1 LVPANCHHIFDLL
14 HPGWCYQF
22 IHFRIVQL
30 RELYHLLEFP
40 AVFALTNRGHYA
52 SSKEAF
58 IITLKKLATGH
69 SNVMLAEIFRF
80 SGDGMVS
87 LIYQYLIGVLN
98 NKARRL
104 LHDGVGCLQRWVP
117 HFPEFAKIIKRKLNM
132 PQFSGL
138 AFHPCRLIGFQ
149 DCKFDETCALG
160 SGPMMDEELADQW
173 EEADLIQELL
183 CESTWHQ
190 STNCPLPKR
199 DNWAP
204 LWTHFRMQEGY
215 FCPELVVVKP
225 PVALLQEDVTA
236 ALARGKAA
244 VYFPLFSD
252 SIFPYHLCITHKL
265 PCLL

>member
-1 LVPANCHHIFDLL
+1 MEITPDQVIPCLVPANCHHIFDFL

-22 IHFRIVQL
+22 THFRIVQL

-80 SGDGMVS
+80 SGDGMIS

-132 PQFSGL
+132 P
-138 AFHPCRLIGFQ
+138 
-149 DCKFDETCALG
+149 
-160 SGPMMDEELADQW
+160 
-173 EEADLIQELL
+173 
-183 CESTWHQ
+183 
-190 STNCPLPKR
+190 
-199 DNWAP
+199 
-204 LWTHFRMQEGY
+204 
-215 FCPELVVVKP
+215 
-225 PVALLQEDVTA
+225 
-236 ALARGKAA
+236 
-244 VYFPLFSD
+244 
-252 SIFPYHLCITHKL
+252 
-265 PCLL
+265 